1 MTIRTPSGLRTRGRK
16 FWKATMAAYEL
27 SDAEAEILLEACRT
41 LDNLDDLDA
50 AVRADGPTA
59 TGSAGQTVVHP
70 ALTEARG
77 QRVVLHRLLAS
88 LALPDDDDEVLQ
100 PARTTAARTAA
111 TARWKPP
118 TRR

>member
-1 MTIRTPSGLRTRGRK
+1 MTIRTPSGLRARGRK
-16 FWKATMAAYEL
+16 FWRATQEAYEL

-59 TGSAGQTVVHP
+59 TGSAGQIVVHP
-70 ALTEARG
+70 ALTAARG

-88 LALPDDDDEVLQ
+88 LALPGDDDESLQ

-111 TARWKPP
+111 TARWNPP